1 MATKQTHEFQTEVS
15 QLLNLMIHSLYSNKE
30 IFLRELISNA
40 SDAIDK
46 LKFESLSNKKLIEKG
61 QELGI
66 QIDTDEKAKT
76 ITITDNGIGMTE
88 QEVMDN
94 IGTIANSG
102 TKKFL
107 EGLDKDQ
114 AQDSNL
120 IGQFGVGFYSAF
132 IIAKKVVLTT
142 RKAGDKNENGT
153 VWTSAGKGEYSIENA
168 VVENPGTS
176 ITLFLKAE
184 EKEFLESYRLKGII
198 SKYSDHITVPIKM
211 LKTDEEGKDQEYEIV
226 NKAKAFWTEDKSSL
240 KQEDYDEFYKSLT
253 YDFDG
258 PLTQIHNKV
267 EGNLEYTSLL
277 FIPKKA
283 PYDMWEPKRKAGVKL
298 YAKRVFIME
307 DNEEL
312 MPLYLRFIK
321 GIIDTADLPLNV
333 SREILQGSKVVDTI
347 RKANVKRVLSELEKM
362 SKKDPEKYS
371 EFWSEFGM
379 VMKEGIVE
387 DFANKDKIASLLRFT
402 STQSSGNDQDVSLAD
417 YLSRMKDDQKYI
429 YYVTAESYQAAKGS
443 PHLEIF
449 KKKDIEVLLLSDRVD
464 EWLASNFGE
473 FEGKSLRSIAKGD
486 LEDLDTKEDKKKKE
500 KVAKDFKD
508 VISKVKEILDSQVK
522 DVKISNRLNESPSC
536 LVADENEM
544 GGNMER
550 ILKSLGQ
557 DVPETKPIL
566 EINPTH
572 PLVERL
578 KNKVDEDLVKVLF
591 DQAILSEGGQ
601 LKDPGE
607 FVKRMNSLI
616 K

>member
-211 LKTDEEGKDQEYEIV
+211 LKTEEEGKDQEYEIV

-371 EFWSEFGM
+371 EFWNEFGM

-417 YLSRMKDDQKYI
+417 YVSRMKDDQKYI